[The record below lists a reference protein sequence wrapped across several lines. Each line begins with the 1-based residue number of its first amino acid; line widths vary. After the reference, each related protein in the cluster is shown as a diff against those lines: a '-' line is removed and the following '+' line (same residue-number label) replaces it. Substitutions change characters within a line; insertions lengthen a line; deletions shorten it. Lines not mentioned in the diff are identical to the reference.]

1 MKLREVMTPNVEVI
15 RPDAPLQ
22 EAAALMKS
30 LDVGSLP
37 VCDGRRLQ
45 GMLTDRDITVRATAE
60 GRDPRQTPVLEV
72 MSHDVIYCFDDQE
85 VREAARLMEQRQIRR
100 LPVLNRSK
108 DLVGIVA
115 LGDLAVEMP
124 NEGRV
129 GEVLEGISEPA
140 RPQRR

>member
-1 MKLREVMTPNVEVI
+1 MKLKDVMTPNVEVI

-45 GMLTDRDITVRATAE
+45 GMLTDRDITIRATAE
-60 GRDPRQTPVLEV
+60 GRDPRQTPVREV
-72 MSHDVIYCFDDQE
+72 MTPETIYCFEDQE
-85 VREAARLMEQRQIRR
+85 ASEAARLMEQRQIRR
-100 LPVLNRSK
+100 LPILNRSK

-115 LGDLAVEMP
+115 LGDLATDMP
-124 NEGRV
+124 NDKRV

-140 RPQRR
+140 SPQRR